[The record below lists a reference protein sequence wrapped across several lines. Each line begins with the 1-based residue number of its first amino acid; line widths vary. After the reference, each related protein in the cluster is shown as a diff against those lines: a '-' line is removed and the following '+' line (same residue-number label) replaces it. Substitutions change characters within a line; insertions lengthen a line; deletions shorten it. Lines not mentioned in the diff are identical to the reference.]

1 MIFVIW
7 KTRVLNLIMWDDL
20 DQMYLFFIIIEYNFI
35 LDVQKLIFNF
45 FTL

>member
-20 DQMYLFFIIIEYNFI
+20 DQMYLFFIIIEYNFT